1 MNLSTSYLGLPLPHP
16 FVVGAS
22 PLNYKLDTVRRLED
36 AGAAAI
42 VMHSLFE
49 EQISSFQRGVEYHLY
64 AHENSC
70 AEATSYLP
78 YTENFRFGP
87 DEYLAHIARLKQSC
101 SMPVIASLNG
111 ICEGTWID
119 WARLMEDAGADALE
133 LNLYL
138 LPTSDEEPSGIV
150 EQRCFQIARMVCQ
163 SVTIPVAVKL
173 SPYFTSIPHFVRR
186 LETAGARGVVLFNR
200 FLQPDIDVEELTHT
214 THLQLSSSE
223 ELLLRLRWISML
235 RGRTTLSLGVTGGV
249 HTAEDAVKAIMSGA
263 DAIQIVSAILR
274 HGPQRLGELRRQ
286 FESWLIEHE
295 YESVSQM
302 KGSMSA
308 LNTPNPEQLSR
319 TNYLQILQ
327 SWRV

>member
-22 PLNYKLDTVRRLED
+22 PLNYKLDSVRRLED
-36 AGAAAI
+36 AGASAI

-49 EQISSFQRGVEYHLY
+49 EQISHFQRGVEYHLY
-64 AHENSC
+64 AHENSF
-70 AEATSYLP
+70 AEATTYLP
-78 YTENFRFGP
+78 NTGSFRFGP

-101 SMPVIASLNG
+101 SLPVIASLNG
-111 ICEGTWID
+111 TNEGTWID
-119 WARLMEDAGADALE
+119 WAKLMENAGADALE

-138 LPTSDEEPSGIV
+138 LPTSDEEPGGVV

-163 SVTIPVAVKL
+163 SVSIPVAIKI

-200 FLQPDIDVEELTHT
+200 FLQPDIDTEELRHT
-214 THLQLSSSE
+214 THLELSTSA
-223 ELLLRLRWISML
+223 ELLPRLRWLAML

-249 HTAEDAVKAIMSGA
+249 HTAEDAVKAVMSGA
-263 DAIQIVSAILR
+263 DAIQLVSALLR
-274 HGPQRLGELRRQ
+274 HGPQRLAELRKQ
-286 FESWLIEHE
+286 LESWLIERE
-295 YESVSQM
+295 YASLHQM

-308 LNTPNPEQLSR
+308 KNTPNPDQLAR

-327 SWRV
+327 SWRA